1 MSPRWE
7 ENPNWRR
14 IPHSP
19 TRLEIEPK
27 GPGKRGHIVAD
38 TLLPTKMFPR
48 LPACATQK
56 MFLIL
61 FRNILCPQQMFPSLR
76 SPRNIMGNNVSSF
89 TRAFRPFLFSYLAH
103 WLAMEAQTSDP
114 WDVYRILEKGL
125 RDIYVCIHNWPL
137 PTEAF
142 QGQCKQTMINR
153 YSNKH
158 NHVKNPN
165 WREAYQLAI
174 NKRSREVELVATEN
188 SIS

>member
-1 MSPRWE
+1 
-7 ENPNWRR
+7 
-14 IPHSP
+14 
-19 TRLEIEPK
+19 
-27 GPGKRGHIVAD
+27 
-38 TLLPTKMFPR
+38 
-48 LPACATQK
+48 
-56 MFLIL
+56 
-61 FRNILCPQQMFPSLR
+61 
-76 SPRNIMGNNVSSF
+76 
-89 TRAFRPFLFSYLAH
+89 
-103 WLAMEAQTSDP
+103 MEAQTLDP
-114 WDVYRILEKGL
+114 WDVYRILEMGL

-153 YSNKH
+153 YSNTH